1 MSIASL
7 FQDTQTRTLR
17 IKKYRFTS
25 YPRSGFESLARIRK
39 FMIVRNS
46 SPRFALFY
54 NRLLLAFDLLFWN
67 NDGTRMTRK
76 AHKFYL
82 RTVVLENGLV
92 TPNKIVVNG
101 IPIDVG
107 QIRQDVYAVGTQQ
120 DHIVPWKAAWRI
132 TQLAGGKVHF
142 VLGSSGH
149 IAGIATPPAKG
160 KGYWTNDTPAKTAD
174 E

>member
-54 NRLLLAFDLLFWN
+54 NRLRLAFDLLSCHFIELAMLEPIEQERKMEMQSHQICVIDLFGVSY
-67 NDGTRMTRK
+67 DGTMPSIVFACDETW
-76 AHKFYL
+76 L
-82 RTVVLENGLV
+82 GLF
-92 TPNKIVVNG
+92 
-101 IPIDVG
+101 
-107 QIRQDVYAVGTQQ
+107 AVG
-120 DHIVPWKAAWRI
+120 PPN
-132 TQLAGGKVHF
+132 
-142 VLGSSGH
+142 
-149 IAGIATPPAKG
+149 PPAVE
-160 KGYWTNDTPAKTAD
+160 AAD
-174 E
+174 RPDGRLCLFL